1 MIHVAVRRAG
11 ARAGWF
17 LFYFGH
23 LVRLVR
29 FQIIGGLFAAFGLV
43 VALAEPGLIPGM
55 TIFWT
60 GIGTLFLLSGGLT
73 YWRYIR
79 QHPTVAEA
87 P

>member
-1 MIHVAVRRAG
+1 MWLFGVQGLVPG
-11 ARAGWF
+11 GL